1 MSPFMQWAASAA
13 LALIGSNEAA
23 FAQAA
28 CDRDC
33 LRTTLDRY
41 LEAVVAHDPS

>member
-33 LRTTLDRY
+33 LRTRHLKVQDRFFF
-41 LEAVVAHDPS
+41 VS